1 MKSDTVVGAL
11 GKIRNS
17 RRSTDGD
24 MQSDCTTTDARAAA
38 YNLQMPLIID
48 ANNLLH
54 TTMPQPLAG
63 LDETRLCALLA
74 RGPWAGDHVTVVC
87 DGAGSAMD
95 MRASPSDAVDLRF
108 AGHSRTA
115 DDVII
120 AMIDAD
126 SAPRRLVVV
135 SNDREIRRAARRRR
149 ARAWSCEMLIG
160 ELART
165 AATSDRA
172 VSDRPADQ
180 PLDRKQVDHWL
191 EQFGVDGDKPIDPD
205 EPQRRPWDFELD
217 DELD

>member
-1 MKSDTVVGAL
+1 
-11 GKIRNS
+11 
-17 RRSTDGD
+17 
-24 MQSDCTTTDARAAA
+24 
-38 YNLQMPLIID
+38 MPLIID

-63 LDETRLCALLA
+63 LNETRLCALLA
-74 RGPWAGDHVTVVC
+74 RGPWAGDRVTVVC
-87 DGAGSAMD
+87 DGASGTLD
-95 MRASPSDAVDLRF
+95 MRCSPSDAVELRF
-108 AGHSRTA
+108 AGHRQTA

-149 ARAWSCEMLIG
+149 ARAWTCEMLIG

-165 AATSDRA
+165 AAGGDRTS
-172 VSDRPADQ
+172 SDRPTDQ
-180 PLDRKQVDHWL
+180 PLDRGQVDHWL
-191 EQFGVDGDKPIDPD
+191 EQFGIDGDKPIDPD
-205 EPQRRPWDFELD
+205 EPRRRLWDFDRD